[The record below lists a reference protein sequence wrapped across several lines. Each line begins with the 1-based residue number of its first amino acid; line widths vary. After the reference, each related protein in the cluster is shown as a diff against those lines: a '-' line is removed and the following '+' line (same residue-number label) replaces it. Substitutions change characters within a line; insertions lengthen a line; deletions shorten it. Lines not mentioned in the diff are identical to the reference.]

1 VNLCFGD
8 PWDGSAYRWYLRR
21 EFAGRLPDLLV
32 VRHPGEMV
40 AGLGLNYR
48 QVRLAGGA
56 LVEVGIVTAAW
67 TLPAARGRGCL
78 EALLRGSVRIAAQRG
93 CVLLLAFVTRENGS
107 SGVMRRCGSTM
118 IPTAYLRSSP
128 KDRRLRVDC
137 KSLVL
142 TAVDAT
148 EVETSF
154 ACRKAESAARF
165 DYSRSQDWRSQYLQR
180 PYSVET
186 LSAGESKVIVE
197 KVGDTDRLVL
207 LIGPRAERRRVLAA
221 LAWRARQAGRNFF
234 AFTMDPSDHE
244 LAGEEG
250 WRSRP
255 GYLAALG
262 VARGRPA
269 PVATLP
275 ELREIAADRKLK
287 WPDPALALGPW
298 QVHPGDRM

>member
-1 VNLCFGD
+1 MVGVLRTDCRAGPGKFPESHAVELNPEGVDEDYLRSVNLCFGD

-165 DYSRSQDWRSQYLQR
+165 DYSRSQDWGDLNTSSDPTRWRRS
-180 PYSVET
+180 
-186 LSAGESKVIVE
+186 
-197 KVGDTDRLVL
+197 
-207 LIGPRAERRRVLAA
+207 PRANQRSSWRR
-221 LAWRARQAGRNFF
+221 W
-234 AFTMDPSDHE
+234 
-244 LAGEEG
+244 
-250 WRSRP
+250 
-255 GYLAALG
+255 
-262 VARGRPA
+262 
-269 PVATLP
+269 AT
-275 ELREIAADRKLK
+275 RIV
-287 WPDPALALGPW
+287 WCC
-298 QVHPGDRM
+298 